1 MKVKWEREA
10 RGKVLETAQRIQDEY
25 GRIVAANFL
34 EEVVHVVD
42 LLEQMPYLGVV
53 EPLLYRSKWK
63 FRSIVTDKRNKL
75 IYLVRE
81 EIVIVDFWDTRM
93 NPTTLVKQLMD
104 RY

>member
-1 MKVKWEREA
+1 MKAKWEREA
-10 RGKVLETAQRIQDEY
+10 REKVLNTAAQIEDEY
-25 GRIVAANFL
+25 GKIVAADFL
-34 EEVVHVVD
+34 EEVLRVVD

-53 EPLLYRSKWK
+53 EPLLYKSKWK
-63 FRSIVTDKRNKL
+63 FRGIVTDKKNKL

-93 NPTTLVKQLMD
+93 KPTTLAKQLME

>member
-10 RGKVLETAQRIQDEY
+10 REKVLTIAQRIEEEH
-25 GRIVAANFL
+25 GKLVAADFL
-34 EEVVHVVD
+34 EEVTHVVD

-63 FRSIVTDKRNKL
+63 FRSIVTDKKSKL

-81 EIVIVDFWDTRM
+81 DLVIVDFWDTRM
-93 NPTTLVKQLMD
+93 NPATLVKQLMK

>member
-1 MKVKWEREA
+1 MKAKWEREA
-10 RGKVLETAQRIQDEY
+10 REKVLTTAQRIEEEH
-25 GRIVAANFL
+25 GKLVAADFL
-34 EEVVHVVD
+34 EEVTHVVD

-63 FRSIVTDKRNKL
+63 FRSIVTDKKSKL

-81 EIVIVDFWDTRM
+81 DLVIVDFWDTRM
-93 NPTTLVKQLMD
+93 NPATLVKQLMK

>member
-10 RGKVLETAQRIQDEY
+10 REKVLTTAQRIEEEH
-25 GRIVAANFL
+25 GKLVAADFL
-34 EEVVHVVD
+34 EEVTHVVD

-63 FRSIVTDKRNKL
+63 FRSIVTDKKSKL

-81 EIVIVDFWDTRM
+81 DLVIVDFWDTRM
-93 NPTTLVKQLMD
+93 NPATLVKQLMK